1 MVFTKVFLFYRII
14 GTLSKTFY
22 ISVYIGVYSP
32 IHFVCNGVYS
42 PTTLKK
48 CSALVENLISK
59 KYPMFLVGLSYFL
72 LSYGANIMKR
82 FGSAKFI
89 YKKRETF

>member
-1 MVFTKVFLFYRII
+1 MCWSI
-14 GTLSKTFY
+14 LSCPFNVDWSILSYY
-22 ISVYIGVYSP
+22 I
-32 IHFVCNGVYS
+32 
-42 PTTLKK
+42 KK

-72 LSYGANIMKR
+72 LSYGANIMKKV
-82 FGSAKFI
+82 GSAKFI

>member
-1 MVFTKVFLFYRII
+1 MC
-14 GTLSKTFY
+14 
-22 ISVYIGVYSP
+22 IGVYSP

-59 KYPMFLVGLSYFL
+59 NISYVLGGSLIFPPFFLMVQ
-72 LSYGANIMKR
+72 I
-82 FGSAKFI
+82 
-89 YKKRETF
+89 